1 MSLESEELAL
11 QDPGFPVA
19 EFRERL
25 RLSSPEQLEQCIR
38 LLGMYIALYKRRF
51 GELDESA
58 CAGLL
63 GLDPDNM
70 NLAELMAAGLD
81 EANAMLLMIHAEP
94 VEIPGAVPA
103 MELLHLN

>member
-1 MSLESEELAL
+1 MSLESEEVAL

-19 EFRERL
+19 EFQERL

-51 GELDESA
+51 GELDETA

-63 GLDPDNM
+63 GLAPDDM

-81 EANAMLLMIHAEP
+81 EANAMLMMIHTEP
-94 VEIPGAVPA
+94 GEIPGAIPA
-103 MELLHLN
+103 TGPLHLN